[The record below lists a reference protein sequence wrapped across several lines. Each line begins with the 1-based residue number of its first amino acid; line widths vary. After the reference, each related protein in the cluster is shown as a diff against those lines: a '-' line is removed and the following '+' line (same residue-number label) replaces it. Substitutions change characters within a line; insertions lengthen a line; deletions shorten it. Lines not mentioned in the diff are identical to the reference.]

1 MAEGRPLRDW
11 NKPSPPGWEAG
22 AFLRLPIEFVTN
34 GWYNRKASAGRKGG
48 RGVNVGTRLAAAVC
62 AAALCAGCAGL
73 PGTERASVEELLRA
87 PRLEGDYGEI
97 QAALDGWLGQSAQ
110 LRYPL
115 NGELLSPFLMGDFD
129 GDGVQDAA
137 VLYTATDVPNICLAV
152 LQKDDAGAWQVQ
164 DAVEGL
170 TDTVDTV
177 RFARL
182 QEGGADQI
190 VVGYTAQ
197 QADSYLAVY
206 AYQDGEIDDILA
218 EPYDQYLVEDITGT
232 GYEDLLVLDTDAQGA
247 SQIKLLTSDREGGFR
262 QAAVM
267 GLSADRYTGCASL
280 AAGMGA
286 YGGQYLV
293 LDGWTG
299 VSGANL
305 ASVLLRYNEQTQQME
320 PARQIGADALY
331 EASLRNVPD
340 LTSRDLDRDG
350 VVEIPTQPEG
360 AGLIN
365 MDQGRR
371 MDFILWMDY
380 TSAQPRKSFG
390 LLDEELGFYLELPME
405 WYGILMLTD
414 GPAED
419 TVELRSQDG
428 EQLYLTVRVTGLA
441 DRTSGWTRLG
451 VVSNRLVQAQF
462 GPDAALND
470 PLYRL
475 SRSFYIL

>member
-1 MAEGRPLRDW
+1 M
-11 NKPSPPGWEAG
+11 
-22 AFLRLPIEFVTN
+22 
-34 GWYNRKASAGRKGG
+34 
-48 RGVNVGTRLAAAVC
+48 NVGTRLAAAVC

-206 AYQDGEIDDILA
+206 AYQDGKIDDILA

>member
-11 NKPSPPGWEAG
+11 NKSSPPGWEAG

>member
-1 MAEGRPLRDW
+1 MAEGWPLRDW

-34 GWYNRKASAGRKGG
+34 GWYNRKASAGRKGE